1 MKKIL
6 IAFVVLLG
14 IMSTYCMAAEVIFS
28 EKFNNIKSLEE
39 IGFKK
44 IRDNKKDVFE
54 IINGELRM
62 TFFNSPYKGTSYRKK
77 VAVPK
82 YGELN
87 FELKISPAGDYDNF
101 SLQMKLGNLLFS
113 FRKPYWRIFRRGT
126 NKWLYAGKIDTD
138 KYHKCRI
145 RFNTEKKYAEFY
157 VDDMKNP
164 VLVDNE
170 SDIRENANGELVI
183 ANYGHAS
190 GRIINILQ
198 NIELKKLDAS
208 AFEKAKNIPL
218 EGTWIFYGIDYEN
231 WRLADLRSKCP
242 QPAEDFFLMTVGAHP
257 ETTLN
262 KYELSPNPPVNV
274 SRLPSRIIFADMP
287 LRPVPEYAR
296 KNILHAVRNG
306 AKLLILNGFFTLN
319 KGDFAGTELA
329 KILPLDVTDPWN
341 DAKITGG
348 TKKEFNTVFAAC
360 GKGEVSI
367 FLNKKLSSQ
376 AEFDML
382 VSCITK

>member
-1 MKKIL
+1 MKKYIIL
-6 IAFVVLLG
+6 FVGILLFC
-14 IMSTYCMAAEVIFS
+14 SSLPASEVVFS

-62 TFFNSPYKGTSYRKK
+62 TFFNSPNKGTSYRKK
-77 VAVPK
+77 VAIPK

-87 FELKISPAGDYDNF
+87 FELRISPVDKYDNF
-101 SLQMKLGNLLFS
+101 SLQMKLGKLLFG
-113 FRKPYWRIFRRGT
+113 FRNPYWRILCRST
-126 NKWLYAGKIDTD
+126 NKWLHAGKISTNE
-138 KYHKCRI
+138 YHKLRI
-145 RFNTEKKYAEFY
+145 RFNTEKKYAEYY

-164 VLVDNE
+164 VLVDNA
-170 SDIRENANGELVI
+170 SDIQENANGELVI

-190 GRIINILQ
+190 GKIVHTLQ
-198 NIELKKLDAS
+198 SIELKKLNAS
-208 AFEKAKNIPL
+208 VFEKSENISL
-218 EGTWIFYGIDYEN
+218 RGTWIFYGIGYEN

-242 QPAEDFFLMTVGAHP
+242 QPAENFFLQTIGSHP

-262 KYELSPNPPVNV
+262 KYELHPNPPVNPDV
-274 SRLPSRIIFADMP
+274 LPSRIIFADMP
-287 LRPVPEYAR
+287 LRPIPEYAR
-296 KNILHAVRNG
+296 KNILNAVRSG

-319 KGDFAGTELA
+319 KGDFAGTEFA
-329 KILPLDVTDPWN
+329 EILPIDISDPWN

-348 TKKEFNTVFAAC
+348 VRKDFNTVFSAY
-360 GKGEVSI
+360 GKGEVGV